1 MKTFSVTYREKDGRQ
16 TVVEVEAEDRQGV
29 FPELAKMGISAIR
42 VDETTGKTKKKQGIG
57 NGERGMGS
65 PSMGKPLVR
74 GLVAGVLVVAAAGGA
89 WLYLSSPKA
98 AAPKATPKKSGKIAE
113 VTPATNATPSS
124 AKSDKTSVKKVSNA
138 SEKPSRPIL
147 GKTPTGEEYVAMTAK
162 TNDDGVV
169 TERYQLTDGSW
180 KRVIQLQRK
189 ETMVFDNDFDLAL
202 SLIATT
208 PMDQELPP
216 MPDMGDD
223 LEAVFKKALE
233 SPIIIKDTDSDRVK
247 EMKRGAQQV
256 RLEIA
261 DLLADG
267 YSIKQILNEHN
278 GLRQQN
284 IEVRREFQS
293 ELNDIYRSGDV
304 EGARQFL
311 ETMNKALDEKG
322 ILPLVMPG
330 STESAKRRSKK

>member
-16 TVVEVEAEDRQGV
+16 AVVEVEAEDRQGV

-42 VDETTGKTKKKQGIG
+42 VEETTGKKKRGMG
-57 NGERGMGS
+57 NGERGMGNGN
-65 PSMGKPLVR
+65 PAMGKPLVR
-74 GLVAGVLVVAAAGGA
+74 GLVAGVLVVAAAVGA
-89 WLYLSSPKA
+89 WLYLSSPKTA
-98 AAPKATPKKSGKIAE
+98 KPKEPSKKSGKIAE

-124 AKSDKTSVKKVSNA
+124 AKSDKTSVKKASNA

-147 GKTPTGEEYVAMTAK
+147 GRTPTGEEYVAMTAK

-233 SPIIIKDTDSDRVK
+233 SPIIIKDADSDRVK

>member
-1 MKTFSVTYREKDGRQ
+1 MKNFNVTYRGEGGRQ
-16 TVVEVEAEDRQGV
+16 DVVQIAAEDRNGV
-29 FPELAKMGISAIR
+29 FNELAKRGISAIR
-42 VDETTGKTKKKQGIG
+42 VEEAKGKLKPRKAAPGGNPAVLKGI
-57 NGERGMGS
+57 
-65 PSMGKPLVR
+65 
-74 GLVAGVLVVAAAGGA
+74 VAGVVVVAVAIGA
-89 WLYLSSPKA
+89 FLFLTKNKSS
-98 AAPKATPKKSGKIAE
+98 APQEAKPRKPAKISLATP
-113 VTPATNATPSS
+113 TPAKPAQQTAITNT
-124 AKSDKTSVKKVSNA
+124 AKTLEQKK
-138 SEKPSRPIL
+138 PLLPIL

-162 TNDDGVV
+162 TNEDGVV
-169 TERYQLTDGSW
+169 TERYQLPDGSW
-180 KRVIQLQRK
+180 KRVVQLQRK

-223 LEAVFKKALE
+223 LEAVFKKAIE

-247 EMKRGAQQV
+247 AMKKGAQQV

-261 DLLADG
+261 DLLAEG

-284 IEVRREFQS
+284 IEVRREFQT
-293 ELNDIYRSGDV
+293 ELNELYRSGDI
-304 EGARQFL
+304 EGARQYL

-330 STESAKRRSKK
+330 STESAKRRSRQ

>member
-1 MKTFSVTYREKDGRQ
+1 MKNFNVTYRGEGGRQ
-16 TVVEVEAEDRQGV
+16 DVVQIAAEDRNGV
-29 FPELAKMGISAIR
+29 FAELAKRGISAVR
-42 VDETTGKTKKKQGIG
+42 VAEASGKAKPRKPSGINKNPAIVKG
-57 NGERGMGS
+57 I
-65 PSMGKPLVR
+65 
-74 GLVAGVLVVAAAGGA
+74 VAGVVVVAVAIGA
-89 WLYLSSPKA
+89 FLFLTKNKSSAPQETKPKKPA
-98 AAPKATPKKSGKIAE
+98 KISLATP
-113 VTPATNATPSS
+113 TPSKPKTQAAS
-124 AKSDKTSVKKVSNA
+124 TNTVKTSEPKKPVL
-138 SEKPSRPIL
+138 PIL

-162 TNDDGVV
+162 TNEDGVV
-169 TERYQLTDGSW
+169 TERYQLPDGSW
-180 KRVIQLQRK
+180 KRVVQLQRK

-223 LEAVFKKALE
+223 LEAVFKKAIE

-247 EMKRGAQQV
+247 AMKKGAQQV

-261 DLLADG
+261 DLLAEG

-284 IEVRREFQS
+284 IEVRREFQT
-293 ELNDIYRSGDV
+293 ELNELYRSGDI
-304 EGARQFL
+304 EGARQYL

-330 STESAKRRSKK
+330 STESAKRRSRQ

>member
-1 MKTFSVTYREKDGRQ
+1 MKNFSVTYRGKDGKQ
-16 TVVEVEAEDRQGV
+16 QVLQIAAEDRKGV
-29 FPELAKMGISAIR
+29 FDELAKRGISAIR
-42 VDETTGKTKKKQGIG
+42 VEEANGKTKPRKPSGINKNPAIIKG
-57 NGERGMGS
+57 I
-65 PSMGKPLVR
+65 
-74 GLVAGVLVVAAAGGA
+74 VAGVVVVAVAIGA
-89 WLYLSSPKA
+89 FLFLTKDKSSAPQETKPKKPA
-98 AAPKATPKKSGKIAE
+98 KISLATPAPSK
-113 VTPATNATPSS
+113 PATQTASTNA
-124 AKSDKTSVKKVSNA
+124 AKTLEQKKPVL
-138 SEKPSRPIL
+138 PIL

-162 TNDDGVV
+162 TNEDGVV
-169 TERYQLTDGSW
+169 TERYQLPDGSW
-180 KRVIQLQRK
+180 KRVVQLQRK

-223 LEAVFKKALE
+223 LEAVFKKAIE

-247 EMKRGAQQV
+247 AMKKGAQQV

-261 DLLADG
+261 DLLAEG

-284 IEVRREFQS
+284 IEVRREFQT
-293 ELNDIYRSGDV
+293 ELNELYRSGDI
-304 EGARQFL
+304 EGARQYL

-330 STESAKRRSKK
+330 STESAKRRSRQ

>member
-1 MKTFSVTYREKDGRQ
+1 MKIFNVTYRGEDGKQ
-16 TVVEVEAEDRQGV
+16 DVVQIAAEDRNGV
-29 FPELAKMGISAIR
+29 FAELAKRGISAIR
-42 VDETTGKTKKKQGIG
+42 VEEANGKAKPRKPNGNTPNPAVIKGI
-57 NGERGMGS
+57 
-65 PSMGKPLVR
+65 
-74 GLVAGVLVVAAAGGA
+74 VAGVVVVAVAIGA
-89 WLYLSSPKA
+89 FLFLTKDKSS
-98 AAPKATPKKSGKIAE
+98 APQETKPRKPAKISLATPAPAK
-113 VTPATNATPSS
+113 PATQTAITNA
-124 AKSDKTSVKKVSNA
+124 AKTLGQKKPVL
-138 SEKPSRPIL
+138 PIL

-162 TNDDGVV
+162 TNEDGVV
-169 TERYQLTDGSW
+169 TERYQLPDGSW
-180 KRVIQLQRK
+180 KRVVQLQRK

-223 LEAVFKKALE
+223 LEAVFKKAIE

-247 EMKRGAQQV
+247 AMKKGAQQV

-261 DLLADG
+261 DLLAEG

-284 IEVRREFQS
+284 IEVRREFQT
-293 ELNDIYRSGDV
+293 ELNELYRSGDI
-304 EGARQFL
+304 EGARQYL

-330 STESAKRRSKK
+330 STESAKRRSRQ